1 MKLSDNPYAYA
12 ILGCAMR
19 VHATLG
25 CGFLE
30 SAYGDA
36 LEIELNKANIPYK
49 REDEIKV
56 YYGGIPLKTTYRSDF
71 TCFHR
76 QYIVEL
82 KAVKNL
88 TNIERAQVRHYLKA
102 TGIRYAL
109 LINFATLKLQYDTF
123 DTKTFREKSGLSN
136 VTPSP
141 RPILSRSV
149 SGALEKSEFEIREQ

>member
-1 MKLSDNPYAYA
+1 MKLSENPKAYA

-36 LEIELNKANIPYK
+36 LEIEFQKMNIPYI
-49 REDEIKV
+49 REDEVKV
-56 YYGGIPLKTTYRSDF
+56 YYDGIPLKTTYRSDF
-71 TCFHR
+71 TCFNR

-82 KAVKNL
+82 KAIKSL
-88 TNIERAQVRHYLKA
+88 TDLERAQVRHYLKA

-109 LINFATLKLQYDTF
+109 LINFAKIKLQYDTF
-123 DTKTFREKSGLSN
+123 DVETLRENSVLSDVSLALHPN
-136 VTPSP
+136 
-141 RPILSRSV
+141 LQLRSV
-149 SGALEKSEFEIREQ
+149 SGASEKSEFETPE